1 MARSLAP
8 SPVTSVSSGSSPRA
22 ARSSCSAASFDS
34 RPKIGSTT
42 VPASVSPASSSVLAR
57 VSSKPIMAA
66 TRLVNS
72 VKPPETRQVK
82 APLARMVATSV
93 RAPGVSVMRFSNTS
107 SITDSGTP
115 LSSATRS
122 RSAGSKAIS
131 PRMARSVMAAT

>member
-1 MARSLAP
+1 M
-8 SPVTSVSSGSSPRA
+8 
-22 ARSSCSAASFDS
+22 
-34 RPKIGSTT
+34 
-42 VPASVSPASSSVLAR
+42 
-57 VSSKPIMAA
+57 
-66 TRLVNS
+66 
-72 VKPPETRQVK
+72 K

-131 PRMARSVMAAT
+131 PRMARSVIAAT